1 MPTAKQ
7 HVGEIV
13 RLKKQATIYRLRL
26 QGLTEA
32 EIASRMNV
40 SQQAISKSIV
50 SERERLRLARD
61 VAGNLMVDREAEE
74 LALVKRE
81 AWRGWKRSLREGEP
95 GSTPH
100 LATVIKASERIAKL
114 YGLDA
119 PPPSKDPETEAIGG
133 DLEILEVVIDETEE
147 ADRLRDHHVVAV
159 RSERIQPAVLKETP
173 PDVAPTSKTPKPK
186 SRSRRQAKA
195 TPKADK
201 KAAGVR
207 PAPEPHKRVRGRP
220 RGRKD

>member
-32 EIASRMNV
+32 EIAFRMNV

-50 SERERLRLARD
+50 SERERLRLTRD

-81 AWRGWKRSLREGEP
+81 AWRGWKRSLREGES

-119 PPPSKDPETEAIGG
+119 PPPVREMTLTTEQGKEPRVQLIVDTPEDAN
-133 DLEILEVVIDETEE
+133 
-147 ADRLRDHHVVAV
+147 RLRDEHVIFVEAAQV
-159 RSERIQPAVLKETP
+159 QPTDP
-173 PDVAPTSKTPKPK
+173 GPAPKAHKKASRVHKPK
-186 SRSRRQAKA
+186 
-195 TPKADK
+195 D
-201 KAAGVR
+201 
-207 PAPEPHKRVRGRP
+207 PHQRVRGRP